1 MQQTFLR
8 YEDNRTNNSRESDT
22 RQRVKELRMS
32 NMFMRMS
39 AIARLIGIS
48 RQRVFQILQ
57 EEGLPTKHLV
67 KPVNKDQYSCL
78 VCGKISTHKF
88 CSDECQKKWQQIPVV
103 CTRCGKLFFR
113 NVHRF
118 LANYRDHS
126 STLFCS
132 RNCQSRWI
140 GEHYGFKSDPNHSS
154 PGVKRKHNWEEVWK
168 RHLETGY
175 GAVKLSRQ
183 LGIPETTVAYILFRC
198 PSMSKKQND
207 D

>member
-1 MQQTFLR
+1 MAQTLLTR
-8 YEDNRTNNSRESDT
+8 EENNVTNILLGLNTREQV
-22 RQRVKELRMS
+22 RELRMS
-32 NMFMRMS
+32 NLYMSMS

-78 VCGKISTHKF
+78 VCGKISTNKF
-88 CSDECQKKWQQIPVV
+88 CSNECKTQWHQIPVV

-118 LANYRDHS
+118 LTNYRDHS
-126 STLFCS
+126 DTVFCS
-132 RNCQSRWI
+132 RNCQSRWV
-140 GEHYGFKSDPNHSS
+140 GAHYGFKSDPNHSG
-154 PGVKRKHNWEEVWK
+154 PGVKRKYNWEDVWK
-168 RHLETGY
+168 LHAETGY

-183 LGIPETTVAYILFRC
+183 LGIPETTVAYILFRY
-198 PSMSKKQND
+198 PKKQND

>member
-1 MQQTFLR
+1 MPQTQISR
-8 YEDNRTNNSRESDT
+8 REANRTDFSLGSNTRE
-22 RQRVKELRMS
+22 QVKKLRISNLFMS
-32 NMFMRMS
+32 MS
-39 AIARLIGIS
+39 AIARVIGIS

-78 VCGKISTHKF
+78 ACGKISPNKY
-88 CSDECQKKWQQIPVV
+88 CSNECQKQWRQIPIV

-113 NVHRF
+113 DVHQL

-126 STLFCS
+126 DTIFCS

-140 GEHYGFKSDPNHSS
+140 GAHYGFKSHPNHSG
-154 PGVKRKHNWEEVWK
+154 PGVKRKHNWEDVWK

-183 LGIPETTVAYILFRC
+183 LGIPETSVAYILLFT
-198 PSMSKKQND
+198 SSFT
-207 D
+207 

>member
-1 MQQTFLR
+1 MPQTQISR
-8 YEDNRTNNSRESDT
+8 REANRTDFSLGSNTRE
-22 RQRVKELRMS
+22 QVKKLRISNLFMS
-32 NMFMRMS
+32 MS

-78 VCGKISTHKF
+78 VCGKISTNKF
-88 CSDECQKKWQQIPVV
+88 CSNECKTQWHQIPVV

-126 STLFCS
+126 DTVFCS

-140 GEHYGFKSDPNHSS
+140 GEYYGFKSYHSG
-154 PGVKRKHNWEEVWK
+154 PEVKRKHNW
-168 RHLETGY
+168 
-175 GAVKLSRQ
+175 
-183 LGIPETTVAYILFRC
+183 
-198 PSMSKKQND
+198 
-207 D
+207 

>member
-1 MQQTFLR
+1 MHQTLLG
-8 YEDNRTNNSRESDT
+8 YEINQFNTSRSIDT
-22 RQRVKELRMS
+22 RERVCQLRF
-32 NMFMRMS
+32 NDMFMTM
-39 AIARLIGIS
+39 AEIARIVGVS

-67 KPVNKDQYSCL
+67 RQSNKYRYSCL

-88 CSDECQKKWQQIPVV
+88 CSDKCKEQWQQIPVV
-103 CTRCGKLFFR
+103 CTRCGRLFFR
-113 NVHRF
+113 NVHQF

-126 STLFCS
+126 DTVFCS

-140 GEHYGFKSDPNHSS
+140 GAHYGFKSHPNHSG

-168 RHLETGY
+168 MHAETGY

-183 LGIPETTVAYILFRC
+183 LGIPETTVAYILFRY
-198 PSMSKKQND
+198 PKKQND

>member
-1 MQQTFLR
+1 MPQTQISR
-8 YEDNRTNNSRESDT
+8 REANRTDFSLGSNTRE
-22 RQRVKELRMS
+22 QVKKLRISNLFMS
-32 NMFMRMS
+32 MS
-39 AIARLIGIS
+39 AIARVIGIS

-78 VCGKISTHKF
+78 ACGKISPNKY
-88 CSDECQKKWQQIPVV
+88 CSNECQKQWRQIPIV

-113 NVHRF
+113 DVHQL

-126 STLFCS
+126 DTIFCS

-140 GEHYGFKSDPNHSS
+140 GAHYGFKSHPNHSG
-154 PGVKRKHNWEEVWK
+154 PGVKRKHNWEDVWK

-183 LGIPETTVAYILFRC
+183 LGIPETSVAYILFRY
-198 PSMSKKQND
+198 PKQQD
-207 D
+207 L

>member
-1 MQQTFLR
+1 MQQTLLK
-8 YEDNRTNNSRESDT
+8 YEENRTNNSWESDT

-32 NMFMRMS
+32 NMFMSMS

-67 KPVNKDQYSCL
+67 KPVNKAQYSCL
-78 VCGKISTHKF
+78 ACGKISPNKF
-88 CSDECQKKWQQIPVV
+88 CSSECQKQWRQIPVV

-113 NVHRF
+113 DVHQL

-126 STLFCS
+126 DTVFCS

-140 GEHYGFKSDPNHSS
+140 GEHYGFKSYPNHSGS
-154 PGVKRKHNWEEVWK
+154 MVKRKYNWEEVWK

-183 LGIPETTVAYILFRC
+183 LGIPETSVAYILFRY
-198 PSMSKKQND
+198 PKQ
-207 D
+207 

>member
-1 MQQTFLR
+1 MAQTLLTR
-8 YEDNRTNNSRESDT
+8 EENNVTNILLGLNTREQV
-22 RQRVKELRMS
+22 RELRMS
-32 NMFMRMS
+32 NLYMSMS

-78 VCGKISTHKF
+78 VCGKISTNKF
-88 CSDECQKKWQQIPVV
+88 CSNECQKQYRQIPIV

-113 NVHRF
+113 DVHQF

-126 STLFCS
+126 DIVFCS

-140 GEHYGFKSDPNHSS
+140 GAHYGFKSHPNHSC
-154 PGVKRKHNWEEVWK
+154 PGVKRKHNWEEVWDTH
-168 RHLETGY
+168 RH
-175 GAVKLSRQ
+175 
-183 LGIPETTVAYILFRC
+183 
-198 PSMSKKQND
+198 
-207 D
+207 

>member
-1 MQQTFLR
+1 MQQTLLR
-8 YEDNRTNNSRESDT
+8 YEENRTNNSGESDT

-32 NMFMRMS
+32 NRFISMS

-67 KPVNKDQYSCL
+67 KPVNKDQYSCP
-78 VCGKISTHKF
+78 VCGKISTNKF
-88 CSDECQKKWQQIPVV
+88 CSNECKKQWHQIPVV
-103 CTRCGKLFFR
+103 CSRCGKLFFR
-113 NVHRF
+113 DVHQF

-126 STLFCS
+126 DIVFCS

-140 GEHYGFKSDPNHSS
+140 GAHYGFKSHPNHSG

-168 RHLETGY
+168 RHVDTGY
-175 GAVKLSRQ
+175 GAIKLSRQ
-183 LGIPETTVAYILFRC
+183 LGIPETSVAYILFHY
-198 PSMSKKQND
+198 PKQRSSY
-207 D
+207 

>member
-1 MQQTFLR
+1 MQQTLLR
-8 YEDNRTNNSRESDT
+8 YEENRTNNSGESDT

-32 NMFMRMS
+32 NRFISMS

-67 KPVNKDQYSCL
+67 KPVNKDQYSCP
-78 VCGKISTHKF
+78 VCGKISTNKF
-88 CSDECQKKWQQIPVV
+88 CSNECKKQWHQIPVV
-103 CTRCGKLFFR
+103 CSRCGKLFFR
-113 NVHRF
+113 NIHQF

-126 STLFCS
+126 DTVFCS

-140 GEHYGFKSDPNHSS
+140 GAHYGFKSHPNHSG

-168 RHLETGY
+168 RHVDTGY
-175 GAVKLSRQ
+175 GAIKLSRQ
-183 LGIPETTVAYILFRC
+183 LGIPETSVAYILFHY
-198 PSMSKKQND
+198 PKQRSSY
-207 D
+207 

>member
-140 GEHYGFKSDPNHSS
+140 GEHYGFKSYPNHSGS
-154 PGVKRKHNWEEVWK
+154 MVKRKYNWEEVWR

-183 LGIPETTVAYILFRC
+183 LGIPETSVAYILFHF
-198 PSMSKKQND
+198 PKQ
-207 D
+207 

>member
-32 NMFMRMS
+32 NRFISMS

-78 VCGKISTHKF
+78 VCGKISTNKF
-88 CSDECQKKWQQIPVV
+88 CSNECKTQWHQIPVV

-126 STLFCS
+126 DTVFCS
-132 RNCQSRWI
+132 RNCQSRWV
-140 GEHYGFKSDPNHSS
+140 GAHYGFKSDPKHSG
-154 PGVKRKHNWEEVWK
+154 PGVKRKYNWEDVWK
-168 RHLETGY
+168 LHAETGY
-175 GAVKLSRQ
+175 G
-183 LGIPETTVAYILFRC
+183 PESTI
-198 PSMSKKQND
+198 
-207 D
+207 

>member
-1 MQQTFLR
+1 MQQTLLR
-8 YEDNRTNNSRESDT
+8 YEENRTNNSGESDT

-32 NMFMRMS
+32 NRFISMS

-78 VCGKISTHKF
+78 VCGKISTNKF
-88 CSDECQKKWQQIPVV
+88 CSNECQKQYRQIPIV

-113 NVHRF
+113 DVHQL

-126 STLFCS
+126 DTLFCS

-140 GEHYGFKSDPNHSS
+140 GVHYGFKSHPNQPG
-154 PGVKRKHNWEEVWK
+154 PGVKHKHN
-168 RHLETGY
+168 G
-175 GAVKLSRQ
+175 
-183 LGIPETTVAYILFRC
+183 
-198 PSMSKKQND
+198 KKSGKGT
-207 D
+207 

>member
-1 MQQTFLR
+1 MQQPFLR
-8 YEDNRTNNSRESDT
+8 YEDNWTNNSRGSGT

-32 NMFMRMS
+32 NMFMSMS
-39 AIARLIGIS
+39 VIARLTGIS

-57 EEGLPTKHLV
+57 EESLPTKHLV
-67 KPVNKDQYSCL
+67 KPVKKDQYSCL
-78 VCGKISTHKF
+78 ICGKISPNKF
-88 CSDECQKKWQQIPVV
+88 CSNECQKQWRQIPIV

-113 NVHRF
+113 DVHQL

-126 STLFCS
+126 DTLFCS

-140 GEHYGFKSDPNHSS
+140 GEHYGFKSYPNHSGS
-154 PGVKRKHNWEEVWK
+154 MVKRKYNWEEVWK

-183 LGIPETTVAYILFRC
+183 LGIPETSVAYILFRY
-198 PSMSKKQND
+198 PKQQD
-207 D
+207 L

>member
-1 MQQTFLR
+1 MPQIQLSR
-8 YEDNRTNNSRESDT
+8 REANRTDFSLGLNTRE
-22 RQRVKELRMS
+22 QVKKLRISNLFMS
-32 NMFMRMS
+32 MS
-39 AIARLIGIS
+39 VIAVLTGIS

-78 VCGKISTHKF
+78 VCGKIGLNIF
-88 CSDECQKKWQQIPVV
+88 CSNECQKQYRQIPIV

-113 NVHRF
+113 DVHQL

-126 STLFCS
+126 DTIFCS

-140 GEHYGFKSDPNHSS
+140 GAHYGFKSHPNHSG
-154 PGVKRKHNWEEVWK
+154 PGVKRKHNWEDVWK

-183 LGIPETTVAYILFRC
+183 LGIPETSVAYILFRY
-198 PSMSKKQND
+198 PKQQD
-207 D
+207 L